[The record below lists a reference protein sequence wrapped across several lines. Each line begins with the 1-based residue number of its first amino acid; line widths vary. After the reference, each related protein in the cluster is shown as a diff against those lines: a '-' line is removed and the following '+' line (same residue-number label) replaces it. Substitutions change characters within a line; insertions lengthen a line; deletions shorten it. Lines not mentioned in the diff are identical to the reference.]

1 MASMLMVLV
10 TFPLSLLFTVKVVQ
24 VFRYSLA
31 LYFVISYPRNTKEQ
45 SYSGWGAFCL
55 GVPRD
60 LESSLFFPVLMF
72 MRR

>member
-31 LYFVISYPRNTKEQ
+31 LYCISYPRNTREQ

-55 GVPRD
+55 GVPRV
-60 LESSLFFPVLMF
+60 LGCSLFFPVLMF